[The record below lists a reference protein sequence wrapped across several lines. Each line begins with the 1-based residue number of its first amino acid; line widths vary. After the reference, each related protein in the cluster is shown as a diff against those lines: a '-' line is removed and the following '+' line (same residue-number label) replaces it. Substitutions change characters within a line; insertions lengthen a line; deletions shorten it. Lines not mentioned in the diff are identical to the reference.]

1 MTNITLINEV
11 PNLLSTGDLGRIRTA
26 METYANLV
34 AVAWTLSAVTVV
46 VSDTPIAGNYNFY
59 ITNRIKMGTGILG
72 YHTKD
77 VAENITGYINADRT
91 LKRVGAPFGW
101 ILRAY
106 PKLKIKERYISG
118 SFSEVLSH
126 EIAEALVDPL
136 INLYKIDKV
145 NKKSWLVEVGDQAY
159 NSRFVIPVS
168 SGPLNLVITRI
179 LCADFTL
186 PSFYDNAGLAPY
198 SYAKG
203 VSAPFHLEKT
213 CYASISDVPNG

>member
-77 VAENITGYINADRT
+77 VAENITGY
-91 LKRVGAPFGW
+91 
-101 ILRAY
+101 
-106 PKLKIKERYISG
+106 IKERYISG